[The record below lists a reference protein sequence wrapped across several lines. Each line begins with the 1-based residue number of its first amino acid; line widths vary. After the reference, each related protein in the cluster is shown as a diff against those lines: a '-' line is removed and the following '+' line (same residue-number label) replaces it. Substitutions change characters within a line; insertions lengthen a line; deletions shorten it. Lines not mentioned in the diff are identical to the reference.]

1 MKPMQPVRGT
11 ADLMPRQKSQM
22 NIVLEKASLIAS
34 RYGFQDKALTLL
46 QKRHIAL
53 KIEGARA

>member
-22 NIVLEKASLIAS
+22 NFVVEKAIA
-34 RYGFQDKALTLL
+34 
-46 QKRHIAL
+46 
-53 KIEGARA
+53 